1 MAGALVG
8 GAFLSASLQVLFDR
22 LASREVVSFIRG
34 RKLSDALL
42 RKLERKLLV
51 VHAVL
56 NDAEVK
62 QFADPYVKKWL
73 VLLKEAVYD
82 AEDILDE
89 IATEA
94 LRHRMEAAESQTST
108 SQVGNIMDMS
118 NWVHAPFDSQSIE
131 SRVEEIIDRLE
142 DMARDRAK
150 LSQRWPSTSLVD
162 ESLVY
167 GRDDEKQKMIEL
179 VLSDNARS
187 DEIGVI
193 SIVGMGGL
201 GKTTLAQLLY
211 NDPRVK
217 EHFDLK
223 AWVCVSEEFD
233 PIRVT
238 KTILEEITS
247 STFETNNLNQ
257 LQVKLKERINT
268 KKFLLVLDDV
278 WNEDSS
284 NWAML
289 QTPLKGGAKGSKI
302 VVTTRSTN
310 VSAVMR
316 AVYSNCLGE
325 LSSEHSWSLFR
336 KLAFEH
342 GDSSAYPQLEAIGK
356 KIVDKCQGLPLAVKA
371 VGGLLHSEVEARKW
385 DDILNS
391 QIWDLSTDT
400 VLPALRLSY
409 NYLPSHLKQCFAYC
423 SIFPKDYVLEKEKLI
438 LLWMAEGLLQE
449 SKGKRRMEEVG
460 DLYFHGLLSKS
471 FFQNS
476 IRKKETH
483 FIMHDLIHDLA
494 QVVSGEFSISLEDDR
509 VCQISEKTRHLSY
522 FPRKYNT
529 FDRYGTLSEF
539 NNKVLHNLSEI
550 KCLRVLC
557 LHDYRIVN
565 LPHSIGKLQ
574 HLRYLDLSGT
584 MIKKLPTSICTL
596 YNLQTLLLSWCLNL
610 HELPSR
616 IKNLINLRYLDILG
630 TPLREM
636 PSHIGH
642 LKCLQNLSYFIVGQK
657 SGSGIGE
664 LKELSDIKG
673 TLRISKL
680 QNVKCGRDAREANLK
695 DKMYMEELVLAWDWE
710 AGDIIQDGDIID
722 NLQPHTNLKRLSIN
736 RFGGSRFPTWVA
748 NPLFS
753 NLQTLELW
761 KCKNCLSL
769 PPLGKLPSLEHLEI
783 SGMNRIE
790 RVGSEFYHYGNASSS
805 IAWMDNWEKWLCCGC
820 RRGEFPRLQ
829 ELYMGYCPKLTGK
842 LPKQL
847 RSLKKLEIV
856 GCPQLLVASLR
867 VPAISELTMV
877 DCGKLQLKMPA
888 SGFTALQTSHV
899 KILNIS
905 QWKQLPVGVHSLSI
919 TECDSVE
926 TLIEEEL
933 LQSKTCLLKYL
944 EITYCCLSR
953 SLCRVGLPTNA
964 LESLEISHCSKLE
977 FLLPVLLRCHHPFLK
992 HILIRDSTCDS
1003 LSLSFSL
1010 SIFPRLDRFEI
1021 YNLEGLEFLSILS
1034 SEGDPTSLNFLLIRE
1049 CPDLVYIELP
1059 ALNSASYKISN
1070 CLKLKLLKHTL
1081 STLESLSLFHCPE
1094 LLFQR
1099 DGLPSN
1105 LRRLYI
1111 SSCNQ
1116 LTSQVDWGLQR
1127 LASLTKF
1134 TINGGC
1140 QDMESFPDE
1149 CLLPSTITTLRIE
1162 RLPNLRSLDSKG
1174 LQQLTS
1180 LSDLDIGNCPEFQSF
1195 GEEGL
1200 QHLTSLTTLSI
1211 SNCSELQSF
1220 VEEGLQHLTSLTT
1233 LSISNCSKLQS
1244 FGEEG
1249 LQHLTSL
1256 TTLSITNCS
1265 TLQSLGEEGLQHL
1278 TSLKSLSISGCHELE
1293 SLTEAGLQRL
1303 ISLENLQISDCPKLQ
1318 YLTKERLPNS
1328 LSHLSVDKC
1337 SLLER
1342 CCQFGKGQD
1351 WQHIAHIPHIIINDE
1366 LY

>member
-34 RKLSDALL
+34 QKLSDALL
-42 RKLERKLLV
+42 KKLERKLLV

-62 QFADPYVKKWL
+62 QFTDPYVKKWL

-94 LRHRMEAAESQTST
+94 LRHKMEATESQTST

-118 NWVHAPFDSQSIE
+118 TWIHGPFDSQSIE
-131 SRVEEIIDRLE
+131 SRVEEIIDKLE
-142 DMARDRAK
+142 DMARDRAVLGLKEGVGEK

-167 GRDDEKQKMIEL
+167 GRDDEKQKMIEQ
-179 VLSDNARS
+179 VLSDNARR

-211 NDPRVK
+211 NDPRVM

-310 VSAVMR
+310 VAAVMR
-316 AVYSNCLGE
+316 AVYSHRLGE
-325 LSSEHSWSLFR
+325 LSSEDSWSLFR
-336 KLAFEH
+336 KLAFEN

-423 SIFPKDYVLEKEKLI
+423 SIFPKDYELKKEKLI

-449 SKGKRRMEEVG
+449 SKAREEW
-460 DLYFHGLLSKS
+460 K
-471 FFQNS
+471 
-476 IRKKETH
+476 
-483 FIMHDLIHDLA
+483 
-494 QVVSGEFSISLEDDR
+494 
-509 VCQISEKTRHLSY
+509 
-522 FPRKYNT
+522 
-529 FDRYGTLSEF
+529 
-539 NNKVLHNLSEI
+539 
-550 KCLRVLC
+550 
-557 LHDYRIVN
+557 
-565 LPHSIGKLQ
+565 
-574 HLRYLDLSGT
+574 
-584 MIKKLPTSICTL
+584 
-596 YNLQTLLLSWCLNL
+596 
-610 HELPSR
+610 
-616 IKNLINLRYLDILG
+616 
-630 TPLREM
+630 
-636 PSHIGH
+636 
-642 LKCLQNLSYFIVGQK
+642 
-657 SGSGIGE
+657 
-664 LKELSDIKG
+664 
-673 TLRISKL
+673 
-680 QNVKCGRDAREANLK
+680 RDASEANLK
-695 DKMYMEELVLAWDWE
+695 DKMYMEELVLDWDWR

-722 NLQPHTNLKRLSIN
+722 NLRPHTNLKRLSIN
-736 RFGGSRFPTWVA
+736 GFGGSRFPTWVA

-761 KCKNCLSL
+761 DCENCLSL
-769 PPLGKLPSLEHLEI
+769 PPLRQLPSLEHLRI
-783 SGMNRIE
+783 SGMKGIE

-805 IAWMDNWEKWLCCGC
+805 IAVKPSFPSLQTLTFECMHNWEKWLCCGC

-829 ELYMGYCPKLTGK
+829 ELCLSECPKLTGK

-847 RSLKKLEIV
+847 RSLKKLEIDE
-856 GCPQLLVASLR
+856 CPQLLVASLR
-867 VPAISELTMV
+867 IPAISELMMA
-877 DCGKLQLKMPA
+877 DWGKLQLKRPA

-899 KILNIS
+899 KISNVS

-926 TLIEEEL
+926 TLIEEEP
-933 LQSKTCLLKYL
+933 LQSKTCLLKGL

-953 SLCRVGLPTNA
+953 SLRKVGLPTNA
-964 LESLEISHCSKLE
+964 LKSLEISHCSKLE

-992 HILIRDSTCDS
+992 NIYIRDNTCDS

-1010 SIFPRLDRFEI
+1010 SIFPRLRYFEI
-1021 YNLEGLEFLSILS
+1021 SNLQGLEFLYISI
-1034 SEGDPTSLNFLLIRE
+1034 SEEDPTSLNYLNISW
-1049 CPDLVYIELP
+1049 CPDVVYIELP
-1059 ALNSASYKISN
+1059 ALDSARWMACPPTYVNLKFHPATNSHLRWTGVCKDWPLLQHSISGVDAKRFILFPGSAYCPPQLPLSELNDFQTSSLWTGSTSHLLVTLSISN
-1070 CLKLKLLKHTL
+1070 C
-1081 STLESLSLFHCPE
+1081 S
-1094 LLFQR
+1094 
-1099 DGLPSN
+1099 
-1105 LRRLYI
+1105 
-1111 SSCNQ
+1111 
-1116 LTSQVDWGLQR
+1116 
-1127 LASLTKF
+1127 
-1134 TINGGC
+1134 
-1140 QDMESFPDE
+1140 
-1149 CLLPSTITTLRIE
+1149 
-1162 RLPNLRSLDSKG
+1162 
-1174 LQQLTS
+1174 
-1180 LSDLDIGNCPEFQSF
+1180 EFQSF

-1200 QHLTSLTTLSI
+1200 QHLTSLKTLSI
-1211 SNCSELQSF
+1211 SCCPEL
-1220 VEEGLQHLTSLTT
+1220 
-1233 LSISNCSKLQS
+1233 K
-1244 FGEEG
+1244 
-1249 LQHLTSL
+1249 
-1256 TTLSITNCS
+1256 
-1265 TLQSLGEEGLQHL
+1265 
-1278 TSLKSLSISGCHELE
+1278 
-1293 SLTEAGLQRL
+1293 SLTEAGLQHL
-1303 ISLENLQISDCPKLQ
+1303 SSLENLQISNCPKLQ

-1328 LSHLSVDKC
+1328 LSFLAVDKC
-1337 SLLER
+1337 SLLEGR
-1342 CCQFGKGQD
+1342 CQFGKGQD
-1351 WQHIAHIPHIIINDE
+1351 WQDFIFYFPYGPIVETSQVFLNHDCIILDLPYGRWSEEDVVLVPQFISALTGTVFTMVLLASRE
-1366 LY
+1366 RSPE

>member
-22 LASREVVSFIRG
+22 LASREVVSFIQG

-42 RKLERKLLV
+42 KKLERKLLV

-62 QFADPYVKKWL
+62 QFTDPYVKKWL

-94 LRHRMEAAESQTST
+94 LRHKMEAAESQTST
-108 SQVGNIMDMS
+108 SQVGNIMDMCT
-118 NWVHAPFDSQSIE
+118 WVHAPFDSQSIE

-142 DMARDRAK
+142 DMARDRAVLGLKEGVGEK

-167 GRDDEKQKMIEL
+167 GRDDEKQKMIEQ
-179 VLSDNARS
+179 VLSDNARR

-211 NDPRVK
+211 NDARVM

-310 VSAVMR
+310 VAAVMR
-316 AVYSNCLGE
+316 AVYSHCLGE
-325 LSSEHSWSLFR
+325 LSSEDSWSLFR
-336 KLAFEH
+336 KLAFEN

-423 SIFPKDYVLEKEKLI
+423 SIFPKDYVLEKDKLI

-460 DLYFHGLLSKS
+460 DLYFHELLSKS

-476 IRKKETH
+476 VWQKKTH
-483 FIMHDLIHDLA
+483 FVTHDLIHDLA
-494 QVVSGEFSISLEDDR
+494 QLVSGEFSVSLEDGR

-522 FPRKYNT
+522 FLGKYDT

-539 NNKVLHNLSEI
+539 KCLRTFLSLEGRWFGYLSNRVLHNLLSEI
-550 KCLRVLC
+550 RCLRVLC
-557 LHDYRIVN
+557 LRDYRIVN

-574 HLRYLDLSGT
+574 HLRYLDLSNT
-584 MIKKLPTSICTL
+584 LIEKLPTSICTL
-596 YNLQTLLLSWCLNL
+596 YNLQTLILSRCSKLY
-610 HELPSR
+610 ELPSR
-616 IKNLINLRYLDILG
+616 IENLINLRYLDIDD

-642 LKCLQNLSYFIVGQK
+642 LKCLQNFSNFIVGQK
-657 SGSGIGE
+657 SGPGIGE
-664 LKELSDIKG
+664 LKELSDMKG
-673 TLRISKL
+673 TLTISRL

-695 DKMYMEELVLAWDWE
+695 DKMYMEKLVLAWDWR
-710 AGDIIQDGDIID
+710 ACDIIQDGDIID

-753 NLQTLELW
+753 NLQTLKLW

-769 PPLGKLPSLEHLEI
+769 PPLGQLPSLEHLRI
-783 SGMNRIE
+783 SGMNGIE

-805 IAWMDNWEKWLCCGC
+805 I
-820 RRGEFPRLQ
+820 
-829 ELYMGYCPKLTGK
+829 
-842 LPKQL
+842 
-847 RSLKKLEIV
+847 S
-856 GCPQLLVASLR
+856 
-867 VPAISELTMV
+867 
-877 DCGKLQLKMPA
+877 
-888 SGFTALQTSHV
+888 V
-899 KILNIS
+899 K
-905 QWKQLPVGVHSLSI
+905 P
-919 TECDSVE
+919 
-926 TLIEEEL
+926 
-933 LQSKTCLLKYL
+933 
-944 EITYCCLSR
+944 
-953 SLCRVGLPTNA
+953 
-964 LESLEISHCSKLE
+964 
-977 FLLPVLLRCHHPFLK
+977 
-992 HILIRDSTCDS
+992 
-1003 LSLSFSL
+1003 
-1010 SIFPRLDRFEI
+1010 
-1021 YNLEGLEFLSILS
+1021 
-1034 SEGDPTSLNFLLIRE
+1034 
-1049 CPDLVYIELP
+1049 
-1059 ALNSASYKISN
+1059 
-1070 CLKLKLLKHTL
+1070 
-1081 STLESLSLFHCPE
+1081 
-1094 LLFQR
+1094 
-1099 DGLPSN
+1099 
-1105 LRRLYI
+1105 
-1111 SSCNQ
+1111 
-1116 LTSQVDWGLQR
+1116 
-1127 LASLTKF
+1127 
-1134 TINGGC
+1134 
-1140 QDMESFPDE
+1140 SFP
-1149 CLLPSTITTLRIE
+1149 
-1162 RLPNLRSLDSKG
+1162 SL
-1174 LQQLTS
+1174 QN
-1180 LSDLDIGNCPEFQSF
+1180 I
-1195 GEEGL
+1195 
-1200 QHLTSLTTLSI
+1200 
-1211 SNCSELQSF
+1211 
-1220 VEEGLQHLTSLTT
+1220 
-1233 LSISNCSKLQS
+1233 
-1244 FGEEG
+1244 
-1249 LQHLTSL
+1249 
-1256 TTLSITNCS
+1256 
-1265 TLQSLGEEGLQHL
+1265 
-1278 TSLKSLSISGCHELE
+1278 
-1293 SLTEAGLQRL
+1293 
-1303 ISLENLQISDCPKLQ
+1303 
-1318 YLTKERLPNS
+1318 
-1328 LSHLSVDKC
+1328 
-1337 SLLER
+1337 
-1342 CCQFGKGQD
+1342 
-1351 WQHIAHIPHIIINDE
+1351 
-1366 LY
+1366 

>member
-34 RKLSDALL
+34 QKLSDALL
-42 RKLERKLLV
+42 KKLERKLLV

-62 QFADPYVKKWL
+62 QFTDPYVKKWL
-73 VLLKEAVYD
+73 VLLKEVVYD

-94 LRHRMEAAESQTST
+94 LRHKMEATESQTST

-118 NWVHAPFDSQSIE
+118 TWIHAPFDSQSIE
-131 SRVEEIIDRLE
+131 SRVEKIIDRLE
-142 DMARDRAK
+142 DMARDRAVLGLKEGVGEK

-167 GRDDEKQKMIEL
+167 GRDDEKQKMIEQ
-179 VLSDNARS
+179 VLSDNARR

-211 NDPRVK
+211 NDPRVM

-233 PIRVT
+233 PIR
-238 KTILEEITS
+238 
-247 STFETNNLNQ
+247 TNNLNQ

-302 VVTTRSTN
+302 VLC
-310 VSAVMR
+310 
-316 AVYSNCLGE
+316 AVYSHCLGE
-325 LSSEHSWSLFR
+325 LSSEDSWSLFR
-336 KLAFEH
+336 KLAFEN

-356 KIVDKCQGLPLAVKA
+356 KIVDKCQGLPL
-371 VGGLLHSEVEARKW
+371 VEARKW

-423 SIFPKDYVLEKEKLI
+423 SIFPKDYELEKEKLI

-449 SKGKRRMEEVG
+449 SKGKRRMEEVVV
-460 DLYFHGLLSKS
+460 
-471 FFQNS
+471 FQNS
-476 IRKKETH
+476 VWKKKTH
-483 FIMHDLIHDLA
+483 FVMHDLIHDLA
-494 QVVSGEFSISLEDDR
+494 QLVLAGVVFA
-509 VCQISEKTRHLSY
+509 
-522 FPRKYNT
+522 
-529 FDRYGTLSEF
+529 
-539 NNKVLHNLSEI
+539 
-550 KCLRVLC
+550 
-557 LHDYRIVN
+557 
-565 LPHSIGKLQ
+565 
-574 HLRYLDLSGT
+574 
-584 MIKKLPTSICTL
+584 
-596 YNLQTLLLSWCLNL
+596 
-610 HELPSR
+610 
-616 IKNLINLRYLDILG
+616 
-630 TPLREM
+630 
-636 PSHIGH
+636 
-642 LKCLQNLSYFIVGQK
+642 
-657 SGSGIGE
+657 GSGVGE

-673 TLRISKL
+673 ELTISKL

-695 DKMYMEELVLAWDWE
+695 DKMYMEELVLDWDWE
-710 AGDIIQDGDIID
+710 VGDIIQDGDIID
-722 NLQPHTNLKRLSIN
+722 NLRPHTNLKRLSIN
-736 RFGGSRFPTWVA
+736 CFGGSRFPTWVA

-753 NLQTLELW
+753 NLQTLQLW
-761 KCKNCLSL
+761 NCENCLSL
-769 PPLGKLPSLEHLEI
+769 PPLGQLPSLDHLWI
-783 SGMNRIE
+783 SGMNGIE

-805 IAWMDNWEKWLCCGC
+805 IAVKPSFPSLQTLRFGRMDNWEKWLCCGC

-829 ELYMGYCPKLTGK
+829 ELYMRHCPKLTGK

-847 RSLKKLEIV
+847 RSLKKLEID

-877 DCGKLQLKMPA
+877 NCGKLQLKRPA

-899 KILNIS
+899 EISNIS

-919 TECDSVE
+919 TECDSME
-926 TLIEEEL
+926 TLIEEEPL
-933 LQSKTCLLKYL
+933 HSKTCLLKYL

-953 SLCRVGLPTNA
+953 SLRRV
-964 LESLEISHCSKLE
+964 
-977 FLLPVLLRCHHPFLK
+977 
-992 HILIRDSTCDS
+992 
-1003 LSLSFSL
+1003 
-1010 SIFPRLDRFEI
+1010 
-1021 YNLEGLEFLSILS
+1021 
-1034 SEGDPTSLNFLLIRE
+1034 EGDPTSLNYLNIYE

-1059 ALNSASYKISN
+1059 ALDSA
-1070 CLKLKLLKHTL
+1070 
-1081 STLESLSLFHCPE
+1081 
-1094 LLFQR
+1094 R

-1105 LRRLYI
+1105 LRELEI
-1111 SSCNQ
+1111 SSCDQ

-1127 LASLTKF
+1127 LASLTTFNIK
-1134 TINGGC
+1134 GGC
-1140 QDMESFPDE
+1140 QEVHSLPWE
-1149 CLLPSTITTLRIE
+1149 CLLPSTITTLGIE
-1162 RLPNLRSLDSKG
+1162 GLPNLKSLDSKG

-1180 LSDLDIGNCPEFQSF
+1180 LSNLYIGDCPEFQSF

-1200 QHLTSLTTLSI
+1200 QHLTSLITLSI
-1211 SNCSELQSF
+1211 SNCSE
-1220 VEEGLQHLTSLTT
+1220 
-1233 LSISNCSKLQS
+1233 LQS

-1256 TTLSITNCS
+1256 KTLSISCCP
-1265 TLQSLGEEGLQHL
+1265 E
-1278 TSLKSLSISGCHELE
+1278 LK
-1293 SLTEAGLQRL
+1293 SLTEAGLQHL
-1303 ISLENLQISDCPKLQ
+1303 SSLEKLQIFGCPKLQ

-1328 LSHLSVDKC
+1328 LSSLVVYKC
-1337 SLLER
+1337 SLLEGLVDLAMVIKAW
-1342 CCQFGKGQD
+1342 CQAALRRLHFRLPDGPIVETSQVFLNHDCIILVSCLLLGSGP
-1351 WQHIAHIPHIIINDE
+1351 HGIAR
-1366 LY
+1366 

>member
-8 GAFLSASLQVLFDR
+8 DAFLSASLQVLFDR

-34 RKLSDALL
+34 QKLSDALL
-42 RKLERKLLV
+42 KKLERKLLV

-62 QFADPYVKKWL
+62 QFTDPYVKKWL

-94 LRHRMEAAESQTST
+94 LRHKMEAAESQTST

-118 NWVHAPFDSQSIE
+118 TWVHAPFDSQSIE
-131 SRVEEIIDRLE
+131 KRVEEIIDRLE
-142 DMARDRAK
+142 DMARDRAALGLKEGVGEK

-167 GRDDEKQKMIEL
+167 GRDDEKQKMIEQ
-179 VLSDNARS
+179 VLSDNARR

-211 NDPRVK
+211 NDPRVMG
-217 EHFDLK
+217 HFDLK

-310 VSAVMR
+310 VAAVMR
-316 AVYSNCLGE
+316 AVYSHCLGE
-325 LSSEHSWSLFR
+325 LSSEDSWSLFR
-336 KLAFEH
+336 KLAFEN

-356 KIVDKCQGLPLAVKA
+356 KIVDKCQ
-371 VGGLLHSEVEARKW
+371 
-385 DDILNS
+385 
-391 QIWDLSTDT
+391 

-449 SKGKRRMEEVG
+449 SKGKRRMEE
-460 DLYFHGLLSKS
+460 
-471 FFQNS
+471 
-476 IRKKETH
+476 
-483 FIMHDLIHDLA
+483 
-494 QVVSGEFSISLEDDR
+494 
-509 VCQISEKTRHLSY
+509 
-522 FPRKYNT
+522 
-529 FDRYGTLSEF
+529 
-539 NNKVLHNLSEI
+539 
-550 KCLRVLC
+550 
-557 LHDYRIVN
+557 
-565 LPHSIGKLQ
+565 
-574 HLRYLDLSGT
+574 
-584 MIKKLPTSICTL
+584 
-596 YNLQTLLLSWCLNL
+596 
-610 HELPSR
+610 
-616 IKNLINLRYLDILG
+616 
-630 TPLREM
+630 
-636 PSHIGH
+636 
-642 LKCLQNLSYFIVGQK
+642 

-664 LKELSDIKG
+664 LKGLSDIKG

-695 DKMYMEELVLAWDWE
+695 DKMYMEELVLDWDWRAVTDLRNE
-710 AGDIIQDGDIID
+710 WNREGGAVSFIIMGM
-722 NLQPHTNLKRLSIN
+722 L
-736 RFGGSRFPTWVA
+736 
-748 NPLFS
+748 
-753 NLQTLELW
+753 
-761 KCKNCLSL
+761 L
-769 PPLGKLPSLEHLEI
+769 PPLQ
-783 SGMNRIE
+783 
-790 RVGSEFYHYGNASSS
+790 
-805 IAWMDNWEKWLCCGC
+805 
-820 RRGEFPRLQ
+820 RGEFPRLQ
-829 ELYMGYCPKLTGK
+829 ELYIINCPKLTGK

-867 VPAISELTMV
+867 VPAISELNMA
-877 DCGKLQLKMPA
+877 DCGKLQLKRPA
-888 SGFTALQTSHV
+888 SGFTALQFSRV
-899 KILNIS
+899 EISNIS

-926 TLIEEEL
+926 TLIEEEP
-933 LQSKTCLLKYL
+933 LQSKTPLLKKL

-953 SLCRVGLPTNA
+953 SLRRVGLPTNA
-964 LESLEISHCSKLE
+964 LQSLEISHCSKLE
-977 FLLPVLLRCHHPFLK
+977 FLLPVL
-992 HILIRDSTCDS
+992 
-1003 LSLSFSL
+1003 
-1010 SIFPRLDRFEI
+1010 
-1021 YNLEGLEFLSILS
+1021 
-1034 SEGDPTSLNFLLIRE
+1034 GDPTSLNYLSISR
-1049 CPDLVYIELP
+1049 CPDVVYIELP
-1059 ALNSASYKISN
+1059 ALDSA
-1070 CLKLKLLKHTL
+1070 
-1081 STLESLSLFHCPE
+1081 E
-1094 LLFQR
+1094 LWFQR

-1105 LRRLYI
+1105 LHELEI
-1111 SSCNQ
+1111 SCCDQ

-1127 LASLTKF
+1127 LASLTTF
-1134 TINGGC
+1134 NIRGGC
-1140 QDMESFPDE
+1140 QEVHSLPWE

-1162 RLPNLRSLDSKG
+1162 RLPNLKSLDSKG

-1180 LSDLDIGNCPEFQSF
+1180 LSNLYIGDCPEFQSF

-1200 QHLTSLTTLSI
+1200 QHLTSLITLSI
-1211 SNCSELQSF
+1211 SNCSE
-1220 VEEGLQHLTSLTT
+1220 
-1233 LSISNCSKLQS
+1233 LQS

-1256 TTLSITNCS
+1256 KTLSISRCPK
-1265 TLQSLGEEGLQHL
+1265 
-1278 TSLKSLSISGCHELE
+1278 LK
-1293 SLTEAGLQRL
+1293 SLTEAGLVDLVMVIKAWCQAALRRL
-1303 ISLENLQISDCPKLQ
+1303 HFLLPDGPTVETSQVFLNHDCIILDLPDGRWSEEDVVVLVS
-1318 YLTKERLPNS
+1318 RL
-1328 LSHLSVDKC
+1328 H
-1337 SLLER
+1337 LLETVFTMVLLASR
-1342 CCQFGKGQD
+1342 ERS
-1351 WQHIAHIPHIIINDE
+1351 PE
-1366 LY
+1366 

>member
-34 RKLSDALL
+34 QKLSDALL
-42 RKLERKLLV
+42 KKLERKLLV

-56 NDAEVK
+56 NDAE
-62 QFADPYVKKWL
+62 
-73 VLLKEAVYD
+73 
-82 AEDILDE
+82 DILDE

-94 LRHRMEAAESQTST
+94 LRHKMEVAESQAST

-118 NWVHAPFDSQSIE
+118 TWVHAPFDSQSIE

-142 DMARDRAK
+142 DMARDRAVLGLKEGVGEK

-167 GRDDEKQKMIEL
+167 GRNDEKQKMIEL

-211 NDPRVK
+211 NDPKVMG
-217 EHFDLK
+217 HFDLK

-278 WNEDSS
+278 WNEDCS

-310 VSAVMR
+310 VAVVMR
-316 AVYSNCLGE
+316 AVYSHCLGE
-325 LSSEHSWSLFR
+325 LPSEDSWSLFR
-336 KLAFEH
+336 KLAFEN

-423 SIFPKDYVLEKEKLI
+423 SIFPKDYELEKEKLI

-460 DLYFHGLLSKS
+460 DLYFHELLSKS

-476 IRKKETH
+476 IWKKKTH
-483 FIMHDLIHDLA
+483 FVMHDLIHDLA
-494 QVVSGEFSISLEDDR
+494 QLVSGEFSVSLEDGR
-509 VCQISEKTRHLSY
+509 
-522 FPRKYNT
+522 
-529 FDRYGTLSEF
+529 
-539 NNKVLHNLSEI
+539 
-550 KCLRVLC
+550 
-557 LHDYRIVN
+557 
-565 LPHSIGKLQ
+565 
-574 HLRYLDLSGT
+574 
-584 MIKKLPTSICTL
+584 
-596 YNLQTLLLSWCLNL
+596 
-610 HELPSR
+610 
-616 IKNLINLRYLDILG
+616 
-630 TPLREM
+630 
-636 PSHIGH
+636 
-642 LKCLQNLSYFIVGQK
+642 

-664 LKELSDIKG
+664 LKGLSDIKG

-695 DKMYMEELVLAWDWE
+695 DKMYIEKLVLAWDWR
-710 AGDIIQDGDIID
+710 ACDIIQDGDIID
-722 NLQPHTNLKRLSIN
+722 NLRPHTNLKRLSIN

-761 KCKNCLSL
+761 DCENCLSL
-769 PPLGKLPSLEHLEI
+769 PPLGQLPSLEHLRI
-783 SGMNRIE
+783 SGMNGIE

-805 IAWMDNWEKWLCCGC
+805 IAVKPSFPSLQTLRFEQMDNWEKWLCCGC

-829 ELYMGYCPKLTGK
+829 ELYIILCPKLTGK

-856 GCPQLLVASLR
+856 GCPQLLVPSHR
-867 VPAISELTMV
+867 VPAISKLTMV
-877 DCGKLQLKMPA
+877 DCGKLQLKRPA
-888 SGFTALQTSHV
+888 SGFTSLQFSLV
-899 KILNIS
+899 KISNIS
-905 QWKQLPVGVHSLSI
+905 QWKQLPVGVHRLSI
-919 TECDSVE
+919 TECDSLE
-926 TLIEEEL
+926 TLIEEEP
-933 LQSKTCLLKYL
+933 LQSKTCVLKVL
-944 EITYCCLSR
+944 EIRYCCLSR
-953 SLCRVGLPTNA
+953 SLRRVGLPTNA
-964 LESLEISHCSKLE
+964 LQSLEIYHCSKLE

-992 HILIRDSTCDS
+992 NIYIRYNTCDS

-1010 SIFPRLDRFEI
+1010 SIFPRLRHFEI
-1021 YNLEGLEFLSILS
+1021 FELEGLEFLYISV
-1034 SEGDPTSLNFLLIRE
+1034 SEGDPTSLKYLNISR
-1049 CPDLVYIELP
+1049 CTDVVYIELP
-1059 ALNSASYKISN
+1059 ALDAAWYKISN

-1081 STLESLSLFHCPE
+1081 SYDQKFPCTLCTTHPTFQDQEVHSGSHCLS
-1094 LLFQR
+1094 Q
-1099 DGLPSN
+1099 
-1105 LRRLYI
+1105 
-1111 SSCNQ
+1111 Q
-1116 LTSQVDWGLQR
+1116 SQ
-1127 LASLTKF
+1127 
-1134 TINGGC
+1134 
-1140 QDMESFPDE
+1140 M
-1149 CLLPSTITTLRIE
+1149 
-1162 RLPNLRSLDSKG
+1162 
-1174 LQQLTS
+1174 
-1180 LSDLDIGNCPEFQSF
+1180 
-1195 GEEGL
+1195 
-1200 QHLTSLTTLSI
+1200 
-1211 SNCSELQSF
+1211 F
-1220 VEEGLQHLTSLTT
+1220 V
-1233 LSISNCSKLQS
+1233 
-1244 FGEEG
+1244 
-1249 LQHLTSL
+1249 
-1256 TTLSITNCS
+1256 
-1265 TLQSLGEEGLQHL
+1265 
-1278 TSLKSLSISGCHELE
+1278 
-1293 SLTEAGLQRL
+1293 
-1303 ISLENLQISDCPKLQ
+1303 
-1318 YLTKERLPNS
+1318 
-1328 LSHLSVDKC
+1328 
-1337 SLLER
+1337 
-1342 CCQFGKGQD
+1342 
-1351 WQHIAHIPHIIINDE
+1351 
-1366 LY
+1366 

>member
-34 RKLSDALL
+34 QKLSDALL
-42 RKLERKLLV
+42 KKLERKLLV

-62 QFADPYVKKWL
+62 QFTDPYVKKWL

-94 LRHRMEAAESQTST
+94 LRHKMEAAESQTST
-108 SQVGNIMDMS
+108 SQ
-118 NWVHAPFDSQSIE
+118 SIE
-131 SRVEEIIDRLE
+131 KRVEEIIDRLE
-142 DMARDRAK
+142 DMARDRAALGLKEGVGEK

-167 GRDDEKQKMIEL
+167 GRDDEKQKMIEQ
-179 VLSDNARS
+179 VLSDNARR

-211 NDPRVK
+211 NDPRVMG
-217 EHFDLK
+217 HFDLK

-247 STFETNNLNQ
+247 SAFETNNLNQ

-310 VSAVMR
+310 VAAVMR
-316 AVYSNCLGE
+316 AVYSHCLGE
-325 LSSEHSWSLFR
+325 LSSEDSWSLFR
-336 KLAFEH
+336 KLAFEN

-385 DDILNS
+385 DDILNC

-460 DLYFHGLLSKS
+460 DLYFHQLLSKS

-476 IRKKETH
+476 VRKKETH

-494 QVVSGEFSISLEDDR
+494 QLVSGEFSVSLEDGR

-522 FPRKYNT
+522 FPREYNT

-539 NNKVLHNLSEI
+539 KCLRTFLPLRVYMFGYLSNRVLHNLLSEI
-550 KCLRVLC
+550 RCLRVLC
-557 LHDYRIVN
+557 LHGYGIVN

-574 HLRYLDLSGT
+574 HLRYLDLSNT
-584 MIKKLPTSICTL
+584 LIEKLSTSICTL
-596 YNLQTLLLSWCLNL
+596 YNLQTLILSRCSKLY
-610 HELPSR
+610 ELPSR
-616 IKNLINLRYLDILG
+616 IENLINLRYLDIDD

-664 LKELSDIKG
+664 LKGLSDIKG

-695 DKMYMEELVLAWDWE
+695 DKMYMEELVLDWDWR

-722 NLQPHTNLKRLSIN
+722 NLRPHTNLKRLSIN
-736 RFGGSRFPTWVA
+736 CFGGSRFPTWVA
-748 NPLFS
+748 SPLFS

-761 KCKNCLSL
+761 DCENCLSL
-769 PPLGKLPSLEHLEI
+769 PPLGQLPSLEQLRI
-783 SGMNRIE
+783 SGMNGIE

-805 IAWMDNWEKWLCCGC
+805 IAVKPSFPSLQTLRFGWMGNWEKWLCCGC

-829 ELYMGYCPKLTGK
+829 ELYIINCPKLTGK

-867 VPAISELTMV
+867 VPAISELNMA
-877 DCGKLQLKMPA
+877 DCGKLQLKRPA
-888 SGFTALQTSHV
+888 SGFTALQFSRV
-899 KILNIS
+899 EISNIS

-926 TLIEEEL
+926 TLIEEEP
-933 LQSKTCLLKYL
+933 LQSKTPLLKKL

-953 SLCRVGLPTNA
+953 SLRRVGLPTNA
-964 LESLEISHCSKLE
+964 LQSLEISHCSKLE

-992 HILIRDSTCDS
+992 NIHIRDNTCDS

-1010 SIFPRLDRFEI
+1010 SIFPRLRYFEI
-1021 YNLEGLEFLSILS
+1021 IKLEGLEFLYISV
-1034 SEGDPTSLNFLLIRE
+1034 SEGDPTSLNYLSISR
-1049 CPDLVYIELP
+1049 CPDVVYIELP
-1059 ALNSASYKISN
+1059 ALDSAGYFISN

-1081 STLESLSLFHCPE
+1081 STLGRLSLFHCPE
-1094 LLFQR
+1094 LWFQR

-1105 LRRLYI
+1105 LHELEI
-1111 SSCNQ
+1111 SCCDQ

-1127 LASLTKF
+1127 LASLTRF
-1134 TINGGC
+1134 NIRGGC
-1140 QDMESFPDE
+1140 QEVHSLPWE

-1162 RLPNLRSLDSKG
+1162 RLPNLKSLDSKG

-1180 LSDLDIGNCPEFQSF
+1180 LSNLYIGDCPEFQSF

-1200 QHLTSLTTLSI
+1200 QHLTSLITLSI
-1211 SNCSELQSF
+1211 SNCSE
-1220 VEEGLQHLTSLTT
+1220 
-1233 LSISNCSKLQS
+1233 LQS

-1256 TTLSITNCS
+1256 KTLSISRCPK
-1265 TLQSLGEEGLQHL
+1265 
-1278 TSLKSLSISGCHELE
+1278 LK
-1293 SLTEAGLQRL
+1293 SLTEAGLQHL
-1303 ISLENLQISDCPKLQ
+1303 SSLENLQISNCPKLQ

-1328 LSHLSVDKC
+1328 LSFLAVYKC
-1337 SLLER
+1337 SLLEDR
-1342 CCQFGKGQD
+1342 CQFGKGQD
-1351 WQHIAHIPHIIINDE
+1351 WQYVAHIPNIIINNA
-1366 LY
+1366 LYL

>member
-22 LASREVVSFIRG
+22 LASREVVSFIQG

-42 RKLERKLLV
+42 KKLERKLLV

-62 QFADPYVKKWL
+62 QFTDPYVKKWL
-73 VLLKEAVYD
+73 VLLKETVYD

-94 LRHRMEAAESQTST
+94 LRHKMEAAESQTST
-108 SQVGNIMDMS
+108 SQVGNIMDMCT
-118 NWVHAPFDSQSIE
+118 WVHAPFDSQSIE

-142 DMARDRAK
+142 DMARDRAVLGLKEGVGEK

-167 GRDDEKQKMIEL
+167 GRHDEKQKMIEQ
-179 VLSDNARS
+179 VLSDNARR

-211 NDPRVK
+211 NDARVM

-310 VSAVMR
+310 VAAVMR
-316 AVYSNCLGE
+316 AVYSHCLGE
-325 LSSEHSWSLFR
+325 LSSEDSWSLFR
-336 KLAFEH
+336 KLAFEN

-460 DLYFHGLLSKS
+460 DLYFHELLSKS

-476 IRKKETH
+476 VWKKKTH
-483 FIMHDLIHDLA
+483 FVMHDLIHDLA
-494 QVVSGEFSISLEDDR
+494 QLVSGEFSVSLEDGR
-509 VCQISEKTRHLSY
+509 
-522 FPRKYNT
+522 P
-529 FDRYGTLSEF
+529 
-539 NNKVLHNLSEI
+539 
-550 KCLRVLC
+550 
-557 LHDYRIVN
+557 
-565 LPHSIGKLQ
+565 
-574 HLRYLDLSGT
+574 
-584 MIKKLPTSICTL
+584 
-596 YNLQTLLLSWCLNL
+596 
-610 HELPSR
+610 
-616 IKNLINLRYLDILG
+616 
-630 TPLREM
+630 
-636 PSHIGH
+636 
-642 LKCLQNLSYFIVGQK
+642 VG
-657 SGSGIGE
+657 
-664 LKELSDIKG
+664 
-673 TLRISKL
+673 
-680 QNVKCGRDAREANLK
+680 
-695 DKMYMEELVLAWDWE
+695 DW
-710 AGDIIQDGDIID
+710 
-722 NLQPHTNLKRLSIN
+722 
-736 RFGGSRFPTWVA
+736 
-748 NPLFS
+748 
-753 NLQTLELW
+753 
-761 KCKNCLSL
+761 
-769 PPLGKLPSLEHLEI
+769 
-783 SGMNRIE
+783 RIE
-790 RVGSEFYHYGNASSS
+790 GTFRYKGNTYNFKVAECEMWQGCKRSQFEGQDVHGGVSVGLGLES
-805 IAWMDNWEKWLCCGC
+805 

-829 ELYMGYCPKLTGK
+829 ELYIKKCPKLTGK

-856 GCPQLLVASLR
+856 GCPQLLVASLK

-877 DCGKLQLKMPA
+877 DCGKLQLKRPT

-899 KILNIS
+899 KISNIS
-905 QWKQLPVGVHSLSI
+905 QWKQLPVGVHRLSI

-926 TLIEEEL
+926 TLIEEEPV
-933 LQSKTCLLKYL
+933 QSKTCLFRYL

-953 SLCRVGLPTNA
+953 SLHRVGLPTNA
-964 LESLEISHCSKLE
+964 LESLKISHCSKLE

-992 HILIRDSTCDS
+992 NIHIRDNTCDS

-1010 SIFPRLDRFEI
+1010 SIFPRLRCFEI
-1021 YNLEGLEFLSILS
+1021 SKLQGLEFLYISV
-1034 SEGDPTSLNFLLIRE
+1034 SEGDPTSLNSLNISR
-1049 CPDLVYIELP
+1049 CPDVVYIELP
-1059 ALNSASYKISN
+1059 ALDLASYEISG

-1081 STLESLSLFHCPE
+1081 STLRCLRLFHCPE

-1105 LRRLYI
+1105 LRELEI
-1111 SSCNQ
+1111 SSCDQ

-1127 LASLTKF
+1127 LASLTRF
-1134 TINGGC
+1134 NIRGGC
-1140 QDMESFPDE
+1140 QDVHSLPWE

-1162 RLPNLRSLDSKG
+1162 QLPNLKSLDSKG

-1180 LSDLDIGNCPEFQSF
+1180 LSNLYIGDCPEFQSF

-1211 SNCSELQSF
+1211 RNCSE
-1220 VEEGLQHLTSLTT
+1220 
-1233 LSISNCSKLQS
+1233 LQS

-1256 TTLSITNCS
+1256 VTLSISSCSEFQSFGEEGLQHLTSLITLSISNCS
-1265 TLQSLGEEGLQHL
+1265 ELQSFGEEGLQHL
-1278 TSLKSLSISGCHELE
+1278 TSLKTLSISCCPKLK
-1293 SLTEAGLQRL
+1293 SLTEAGLQHL
-1303 ISLENLQISDCPKLQ
+1303 SSVEKLQISDCLKLQ

-1328 LSHLSVDKC
+1328 LSLLAVDKC
-1337 SLLER
+1337 SLLEGMVPSSSQGVLSDLVFLSLNHDLWDLPDGR
-1342 CCQFGKGQD
+1342 WSEEDVVVLVSRLQLLETVFTMVLL
-1351 WQHIAHIPHIIINDE
+1351 ASRERSPE
-1366 LY
+1366 

>member
-34 RKLSDALL
+34 QKLSDALL
-42 RKLERKLLV
+42 KKLERKLLV

-62 QFADPYVKKWL
+62 QFTDPHVKKWL
-73 VLLKEAVYD
+73 VLLKEVVYD

-94 LRHRMEAAESQTST
+94 LRHKMEAAQSQTST

-118 NWVHAPFDSQSIE
+118 TWVHAPFDSQSIE

-142 DMARDRAK
+142 DMARDRAVLGLKEGVGEK

-167 GRDDEKQKMIEL
+167 GRYDEKQKMIEQ

-211 NDPRVK
+211 NDPRVM

-310 VSAVMR
+310 VAAVMR
-316 AVYSNCLGE
+316 AVYSHRLGE
-325 LSSEHSWSLFR
+325 LSSEDSWSLFR
-336 KLAFEH
+336 KLAFEN

-371 VGGLLHSEVEARKW
+371 MGGLLHSEVEARKW

-409 NYLPSHLKQCFAYC
+409 NYLPSYLKQCFAYC
-423 SIFPKDYVLEKEKLI
+423 SIFPKDYELKKEKLI

-460 DLYFHGLLSKS
+460 DLYFHELLSKS

-476 IRKKETH
+476 VRRKETH

-494 QVVSGEFSISLEDDR
+494 QLVSGEFSVNLEDGR

-522 FPRKYNT
+522 FHRQYNT

-539 NNKVLHNLSEI
+539 KCLRTFLSLGVYMFGAIANHLSNRVLHNLLSEI
-550 KCLRVLC
+550 RCLRVLC
-557 LHDYRIVN
+557 LRDYRIVN

-574 HLRYLDLSGT
+574 HLRYLDLSHT
-584 MIKKLPTSICTL
+584 SIEKLPTSICTL
-596 YNLQTLLLSWCLNL
+596 YNLQTLILSWCMKLY
-610 HELPSR
+610 ELPSR
-616 IKNLINLRYLDILG
+616 IENLINLRYLDILG

-642 LKCLQNLSYFIVGQK
+642 LKCLQNLSNFIVGQK
-657 SGSGIGE
+657 SRSGIGG
-664 LKELSDIKG
+664 LKGLSDIKG

-695 DKMYMEELVLAWDWE
+695 DKMYMEGLVLAWDE
-710 AGDIIQDGDIID
+710 GPSDIIQDGDIID
-722 NLQPHTNLKRLSIN
+722 NLRPHTNLKELSIS

-761 KCKNCLSL
+761 DCENCLSL
-769 PPLGKLPSLEHLEI
+769 PPLGQLPSLEHLRI
-783 SGMNRIE
+783 SGMNGIE

-805 IAWMDNWEKWLCCGC
+805 IAVKPSFSSLQILIFECMHNWEKWLCCGC

-829 ELYMGYCPKLTGK
+829 ELYMWECPKLTGK

-867 VPAISELTMV
+867 VPAISELKMA
-877 DCGKLQLKMPA
+877 DCGKLQLKRPA

-899 KILNIS
+899 KISNIS

-926 TLIEEEL
+926 TLIEEEP
-933 LQSKTCLLKYL
+933 LQSKTCVLKDL
-944 EITYCCLSR
+944 KIRYCCFSR
-953 SLCRVGLPTNA
+953 SLRGVGLPTNA
-964 LESLEISHCSKLE
+964 LESLKISHCSKLE
-977 FLLPVLLRCHHPFLK
+977 FLLPVLLRCHHPFLEN
-992 HILIRDSTCDS
+992 IYIRDNTCDS

-1010 SIFPRLDRFEI
+1010 SIFPRLRYFEI
-1021 YNLEGLEFLSILS
+1021 NNLQGLEFLYISI
-1034 SEGDPTSLNFLLIRE
+1034 SEGDPTSLNDLNIYE

-1059 ALNSASYKISN
+1059 ALDSARYEISR

-1081 STLESLSLFHCPE
+1081 STLRCLRLFHCPE

-1105 LRRLYI
+1105 LRELEI
-1111 SSCNQ
+1111 SSCDQ

-1127 LASLTKF
+1127 LASLTMF

-1149 CLLPSTITTLRIE
+1149 CLLPSTITTLEIKH
-1162 RLPNLRSLDSKG
+1162 LSNLKSLDSK
-1174 LQQLTS
+1174 
-1180 LSDLDIGNCPEFQSF
+1180 
-1195 GEEGL
+1195 GL

-1211 SNCSELQSF
+1211 SCCPEL
-1220 VEEGLQHLTSLTT
+1220 
-1233 LSISNCSKLQS
+1233 K
-1244 FGEEG
+1244 
-1249 LQHLTSL
+1249 
-1256 TTLSITNCS
+1256 
-1265 TLQSLGEEGLQHL
+1265 
-1278 TSLKSLSISGCHELE
+1278 
-1293 SLTEAGLQRL
+1293 SLTEAGLQHL
-1303 ISLENLQISDCPKLQ
+1303 SSLEKLQ
-1318 YLTKERLPNS
+1318 TKERLPNS
-1328 LSHLSVDKC
+1328 LSSLAVEKC
-1337 SLLER
+1337 SLLEGR
-1342 CCQFGKGQD
+1342 CQFGKGQD
-1351 WQHIAHIPHIIINDE
+1351 WQYVAHIPHIIINDV